1 MVVGFEDVWRPPVKP
16 ARVRHP
22 ETVLSQPS
30 SAETRA
36 RLQRLAKR
44 TPEVMVKVTG
54 RTRGASHLQAH
65 LDYITRDG
73 ELEAEDSFG
82 NRLATRTDV
91 RDLATDWSDAAVAD
105 RRRRA
110 NTPFSHSIILSMPAG
125 TDALKLRDAA
135 RSFAQRVFAE
145 QFDYLFVLHTD
156 TPRPHVHLTVR
167 SLGLDGA
174 RLDPRRGDL
183 VAWRQA
189 FAEALRDRGVEAE
202 ATPRRARGVVRKSER
217 SAVRRLRTRW
227 EAGKGSLPK
236 VLAAALREAAAA
248 GRTPEL
254 RPWEVASARRY
265 AAVRSAYLA
274 HAATLAKSR
283 DPADHHLARTV
294 AAFVSAMPKALTRRL
309 ALAKRLQVEKER
321 TTDDGPIRRR

>member
-167 SLGLDGA
+167 SQGLDGA
-174 RLDPRRGDL
+174 EGAGSGLARSGRRRPNAGVAALGGRVRATLCGGPKRLFGARRHLGQIPRSRRPPSRPNRGGL
-183 VAWRQA
+183 RQRD
-189 FAEALRDRGVEAE
+189 AE
-202 ATPRRARGVVRKSER
+202 
-217 SAVRRLRTRW
+217 SAD
-227 EAGKGSLPK
+227 PK
-236 VLAAALREAAAA
+236 VSVGETPT
-248 GRTPEL
+248 GR
-254 RPWEVASARRY
+254 
-265 AAVRSAYLA
+265 
-274 HAATLAKSR
+274 KG
-283 DPADHHLARTV
+283 
-294 AAFVSAMPKALTRRL
+294 
-309 ALAKRLQVEKER
+309 
-321 TTDDGPIRRR
+321 TDDRRRPNPAAIGDSRVGGML